1 MRTETNQQYADKKG
15 MTLTELTEK
24 ADAINKQLLEKRS
37 ERVRPGLDDKSL
49 TSWNA
54 LMLTGFIDAYQA
66 FDEPQFLHAAIVNAN
81 WIVKRQLKEDGSLLH
96 AYKKGES
103 KIDGFLEDYCFTIE
117 AFIKLYEA
125 TFNEDYLKKA
135 DLKATYAIAHFYDNK
150 SGMFYFSSDNQGAL
164 ISRKMEITDNVMPAS
179 NSVMAN
185 VLYDLGILL
194 DKTDYKDKAKQMLSN
209 VYGDMKQYSSS
220 YSNWAIL
227 SLNLSYPYYEVA
239 ITGVDWKKQAS
250 ELNGYYIPNKLLMG
264 AATESTL
271 AMLEGKFMDETT
283 IFVCIEG
290 ACKMPTNSVSN
301 ALKQMK

>member
-1 MRTETNQQYADKKG
+1 M
-15 MTLTELTEK
+15 
-24 ADAINKQLLEKRS
+24 
-37 ERVRPGLDDKSL
+37 
-49 TSWNA
+49 
-54 LMLTGFIDAYQA
+54 
-66 FDEPQFLHAAIVNAN
+66 
-81 WIVKRQLKEDGSLLH
+81 
-96 AYKKGES
+96 
-103 KIDGFLEDYCFTIE
+103 
-117 AFIKLYEA
+117 
-125 TFNEDYLKKA
+125 
-135 DLKATYAIAHFYDNK
+135 ATYAIAHFYDNK

-271 AMLEGKFMDETT
+271 AMLE
-283 IFVCIEG
+283 
-290 ACKMPTNSVSN
+290 
-301 ALKQMK
+301 